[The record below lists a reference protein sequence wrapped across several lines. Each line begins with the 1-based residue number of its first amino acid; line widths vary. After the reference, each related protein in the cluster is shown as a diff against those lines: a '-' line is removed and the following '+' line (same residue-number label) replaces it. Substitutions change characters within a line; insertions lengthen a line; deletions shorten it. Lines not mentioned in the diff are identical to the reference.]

1 MIIKRLQVK
10 SSNSTSHSPGD
21 QTKHV
26 WLCAVFVLRVEG
38 EMGGG
43 GVFTCGLGGGWRGQI
58 NGSVQSL
65 QLLVSFHRTCRRQQ
79 ELIHHQ

>member
-1 MIIKRLQVK
+1 MIIKQLQMK
-10 SSNSTSHSPGD
+10 SSNSTTHRTGD

-43 GVFTCGLGGGWRGQI
+43 GVYLWSGRGVEGADQ
-58 NGSVQSL
+58 
-65 QLLVSFHRTCRRQQ
+65 QLRTESPTPCLVSQH
-79 ELIHHQ
+79 L